1 MIHKR
6 QKDKQSDAL
15 FIVER
20 EDLSASRTHYKNNNN
35 NVTLNMIILINLILR
50 IIAVKKSTIKF
61 RRRKEATVLEDF
73 YTGSSEISFEALK
86 LEFFYGGTTT
96 CCATGTCDR

>member
-1 MIHKR
+1 M
-6 QKDKQSDAL
+6 
-15 FIVER
+15 
-20 EDLSASRTHYKNNNN
+20 
-35 NVTLNMIILINLILR
+35 
-50 IIAVKKSTIKF
+50 
-61 RRRKEATVLEDF
+61 LEDF